1 MRRVVLIVLAVAA
14 FAAPAS
20 AARRDGPILL
30 GIKGDVTRFQSQT
43 GQDSTVRHVIVAWG
57 QGQVWGS
64 HFPQLFQLMGGI
76 PMLGLSTGNGHGGE
90 QITPQ
95 QIAQGKGDSY
105 LVALN
110 QGIATFGQE
119 VYIRPFGEMNG
130 YWNPYCAYTKD
141 GRIKP
146 GHQTSWFKK
155 AFARVY
161 LIVHGGTDVDAQLAK
176 LGVPPVADGAGAT
189 LAENSTDTTHVVW
202 NPQGYGAPDLPGN
215 SAQAYYPG
223 DKYVDVVGDDL
234 YDIRGKAEWPSAD
247 ALYMAHPSKPFS
259 FPEWGLWGID
269 DSAFIQA
276 MATFV
281 KMHPRTGLV
290 AYFESAPGSI
300 YDLATK
306 PKSRAAY
313 KKLITPLGG

>member
-1 MRRVVLIVLAVAA
+1 MRRVVLIVLAALAV
-14 FAAPAS
+14 AAPAS
-20 AARRDGPILL
+20 ASRRSVPVLL
-30 GIKGDVTRFQSQT
+30 GIKGDVARFQSQT
-43 GQDSTVRHVIVAWG
+43 GQDSMIRHVIVAWG

-64 HFPQLFQLMGGI
+64 HFPQLFQQMGGI
-76 PMLGLSTGNGHGGE
+76 PMLGLSMGNGHGGE
-90 QITPQ
+90 AIDAQ

-110 QGIATFGQE
+110 AGIASFGQE

-130 YWNPYCAYTKD
+130 YWNVYCAYTQA

-146 GHQTSWFKK
+146 GHQTTWFKK

-161 LIVHGGTDVDAQLAK
+161 LIVHGGTNVDARLVK
-176 LGVPPVADGAGAT
+176 LGMPPLAGGAAAA
-189 LAENSTDTTHVVW
+189 LAENGTDTTHVVW
-202 NPQGYGAPDLPGN
+202 NPQGYGAPNLPGN

-223 DKYVDVVGDDL
+223 DRYVDVVGDDI
-234 YDIRGKAEWPSAD
+234 YDIRGKAEWPAAD
-247 ALYMAHPSKPFS
+247 ALYRAHPSKPFS
-259 FPEWGLWGID
+259 FPEWGLWDLD
-269 DSAFIQA
+269 DPAFVQT
-276 MATFV
+276 MATFI
-281 KMHPRTGLV
+281 KTHPRTGVV
-290 AYFESAPGSI
+290 AYFEATPGSI